1 MRRKKILLPILLTAI
16 VVGVFFVTNQKSAAP
31 SNSTGQTNSKQR
43 NASFN
48 KAQYSINQQGSIW
61 WIVNKKRALPSG
73 YTPSNLTNPK
83 VALRLSSSTPE
94 MNIRGDVAPAV
105 EQLFA
110 GAANAGHKLLFASG
124 YRSEALQ
131 KQLYD
136 GYVRTDGQEAAD
148 RSSAKPGT
156 SEHQTGL
163 AFDICLANSGC
174 SLEQSF
180 GTTPAGQWIADH
192 AHEYGFVVRYQQG
205 KEQITGYEYEPWHL
219 RYVGTELA
227 TELHSNGL
235 TMEEFFGL

>member
-1 MRRKKILLPILLTAI
+1 MRRTKILLPLVLIAI
-16 VVGVFFVTNQKSAAP
+16 AIGFFFTLNQKSSAP
-31 SNSTGQTNSKQR
+31 SNSTEQKSSKQDT
-43 NASFN
+43 ASFN
-48 KAQYSINQQGSIW
+48 KTQYSIDQPGSVW

-73 YTPSNLTNPK
+73 YAPSNLTNPK
-83 VALRLSSSTPE
+83 VALRLSSGTLE
-94 MNIRGDVAPAV
+94 MKIRSDVAPEV

-110 GAANAGHKLLFASG
+110 AAASAGHNLLFASG

-163 AFDICLANSGC
+163 AFDICLAKSSC
-174 SLEQSF
+174 DLEQSF

-192 AHEYGFVVRYQQG
+192 AHEYGFVVRYQPG
-205 KEQITGYEYEPWHL
+205 KERITGYEYEPWHL
-219 RYVGTELA
+219 RYVGIELA
-227 TELHSNGL
+227 TELHSKRL